1 MLVFDKR
8 THKNVCFLCFFLIFG
23 DALQHAGK
31 MWVDDIQA
39 ECRCI
44 ARELSKARKSCLI
57 SHWDI
62 PQGKLGQETIHD

>member
-8 THKNVCFLCFFLIFG
+8 THKNASFVFFLIFG

-44 ARELSKARKSCLI
+44 ARVMARLQ
-57 SHWDI
+57 
-62 PQGKLGQETIHD
+62 PR